1 MGKNPGFDENWR
13 ALRTLLRLPSIRS
26 VVSFDWLCAPCCRAM
41 SPEKTILKLSN
52 HYEFLQISPN
62 AEADTIHRV
71 FRFLAARLHPDNPDT
86 GDVDKFHQLKQ
97 AYDVLSNPA
106 KRAAYDLASA
116 GGVEE
121 SDPLSKSVDF
131 MDDLEGEI
139 NRRLAVLAVLYIRRR
154 TNPDS
159 PEVSLFEV
167 EARMGFP
174 RDYLEFTIWYLQKKG
189 YISRADNAQFTLTA
203 DGVDFVETQ
212 RLSVP
217 VLQKLLTSTT
227 GFYAPDARSN
237 GQVFETVPARS
248 HVVGERRARPDRRKR
263 AS

>member
-1 MGKNPGFDENWR
+1 MPLSDLSPGKM
-13 ALRTLLRLPSIRS
+13 LLR
-26 VVSFDWLCAPCCRAM
+26 
-41 SPEKTILKLSN
+41 LSN

-106 KRAAYDLASA
+106 KRAAYDLVCA
-116 GGVEE
+116 GGAEE
-121 SDPLSKSVDF
+121 TDPLSKSVDF
-131 MDDLEGEI
+131 MDDLEGEL

-154 TNPDS
+154 TSPES

-167 EARMGFP
+167 ETRMGFP
-174 RDYLEFTIWYLQKKG
+174 RDYLEFTIWYLHKKG

-227 GFYAPDARSN
+227 GFYAPDRRNS
-237 GQVFETVPARS
+237 GQGIETIPSRTAG
-248 HVVGERRARPDRRKR
+248 VVERRARPERRKR